1 MFKDIFNLQGYC
13 SIVTGA
19 ARGLGKSMA
28 NALADAGSNIV
39 IADIIEEEAQKTA
52 EEIEKKGVKSLV
64 VKMNVTNREDIKN
77 MVNIVLKK
85 FKRIDVL
92 LNNAGICKVIKAE
105 EMDYKDWLEVI
116 DINLNG
122 VFLVSQAVGRV
133 MIEQKEGSIINV
145 SSISGMVVNNPQT
158 HSAYNVSK
166 AGVIMLTKSL
176 SSEWARFNIRVNTI
190 APGYTTAGM
199 ARSAIE
205 ENGEEYKR
213 WLSLIPVGRC
223 GEPEELGGMVIYLA
237 SKHPLIAQVESI
249 WSMVD
254 ILYGKRFKT

>member
-1 MFKDIFNLQGYC
+1 MTKNIFSLEGYC

-39 IADIIEEEAQKTA
+39 IADIREEEAQETA
-52 EEIEKKGVKSLV
+52 KEIEKKGVKSLV
-64 VKMNVTNREDIKN
+64 VKVNVTNKDNIKD
-77 MVNIVLKK
+77 MVKVVLDK

-116 DINLNG
+116 NVNLNG
-122 VFLVSQAVGRV
+122 VFLMSQVVGIV
-133 MIEQKEGSIINV
+133 MIEQKEGSIINI
-145 SSISGMVVNNPQT
+145 SSISGVVVNTPQT
-158 HSAYNVSK
+158 HSSYNVSK

-176 SSEWARFNIRVNTI
+176 ASEWARYNIRVNTI

-199 ARSAIE
+199 ARPAIE

-213 WLSLIPVGRC
+213 WLSLIPMGRC
-223 GEPEELGGMVIYLA
+223 GEPDELGGMVVYLA
-237 SKHPLIAQVESI
+237 SKASSYCTGGVY
-249 WSMVD
+249 MVD
-254 ILYGKRFKT
+254 GGYTVW